1 MELRQL
7 RQFVVLAQTLN
18 FHRAAERLNMA
29 QPPLSVSIRKLEAE
43 LGAPLFERSSRGVSL
58 TPTGL
63 ATLPFAQ
70 QTLFH
75 ADQIQS
81 VVRDGAAGLRGGIR
95 IGFVG
100 SATHAVLPALLPA
113 FQAHYP
119 SIEVVLEEGA
129 TLDILQDVER
139 RIVDVGIVRLPLM
152 RSPRLEVTVIEH
164 DELMAVVSTQ
174 DPLAGRDVIDLADLA
189 DRDFIVY
196 PRESNL
202 HQLAVMACQESGFLP
217 RARQEARLVQTLLC
231 LVESGLGVGLAP
243 ARSAA
248 TASPALRFIRLSVPP
263 RIQLGLATAPD
274 RLVPAARNF
283 RDLAISLLKPGPD

>member
-70 QTLFH
+70 QTVFH

-113 FQAHYP
+113 FQARYP
-119 SIEVVLEEGA
+119 SIEVALEEGA
-129 TLDILQDVER
+129 TLDILEDVER

-152 RSPRLEVTVIEH
+152 RSPKLDVAVIEH
-164 DELMAVVSTQ
+164 DELMAVVSAQ
-174 DPLAGRDVIDLADLA
+174 DPLAGRDVIDLVDLA
-189 DRDFIVY
+189 GRDFIVY

-202 HQLAVMACQESGFLP
+202 HQLAATACQESGFLP

-243 ARSAA
+243 ARSAP
-248 TASPALRFIRLSVPP
+248 TASPALRFIRLSAPP

-274 RLVPAARNF
+274 RLAPAARNF
-283 RDLAISLLKPGPD
+283 RDLAIDLLQTNPA